1 MQIVSYSGQKVLLI
15 KFYVKINIGDILM
28 VQYKRIIDL
37 REDRDYAQ
45 EHISKILNVSRSS
58 YANWENGDNK
68 IPLEILDKL
77 SIFYNVSFS
86 YLLDI
91 KNKFVLEEKICPI
104 DYEYFY
110 DNLINLKKKKFT
122 YQEIAIFLNVT
133 KSTAYKYYVGQ
144 LDITVDILILLSK
157 LNDIDIDKLCGK
169 IK

>member
-1 MQIVSYSGQKVLLI
+1 
-15 KFYVKINIGDILM
+15 M
-28 VQYKRIIDL
+28 VQYKKIFDL
-37 REDRDYAQ
+37 REDNDYTQ
-45 EHISKILNVSRSS
+45 EYISKILNVSRSS

-77 SIFYNVSFS
+77 SVFYNVPFS

-91 KNKFVLEEKICPI
+91 KSKHITGVKIKPI
-104 DYEYFY
+104 NYETLYS
-110 DNLINLKKKKFT
+110 NLVSLKKNNKFT
-122 YQEIAIFLNVT
+122 YQDIADFLKVT

-157 LNDIDIDKLCGK
+157 LNDVDIDKLCGK

>member
-1 MQIVSYSGQKVLLI
+1 
-15 KFYVKINIGDILM
+15 M

-37 REDRDYAQ
+37 REDRDYTQ

-91 KNKFVLEEKICPI
+91 KNKFVLKEKICPI

-110 DNLINLKKKKFT
+110 DNLINSKKQKKFT
-122 YQEIAIFLNVT
+122 YQEIANFLNVT

-144 LDITVDILILLSK
+144 LNITVDILILLSK
-157 LNDIDIDKLCGK
+157 LHDIDIDKLCGK

>member
-1 MQIVSYSGQKVLLI
+1 
-15 KFYVKINIGDILM
+15 M

-37 REDRDYAQ
+37 REDRDYTQ

-91 KNKFVLEEKICPI
+91 KNKFVLEGKICPI

-110 DNLINLKKKKFT
+110 NNLINLKKQKN
-122 YQEIAIFLNVT
+122 LH
-133 KSTAYKYYVGQ
+133 
-144 LDITVDILILLSK
+144 
-157 LNDIDIDKLCGK
+157 
-169 IK
+169 IKR